1 MAKHLAV
8 INEDVADAVLV
19 ASPNTSVRAN
29 FNDVATVGTVTAKGS
44 VVITGS
50 QSINVAGR
58 RLARTT
64 DITNTGA
71 AIQTGSNSQ
80 TICAGD

>member
-1 MAKHLAV
+1 MAKFLAV
-8 INEDVADAVLV
+8 INEDVADAVII

-29 FNDVATVGTVTAKGS
+29 FNDVATIGATTAKGS
-44 VVITGS
+44 VVVTGS
-50 QSINVAGR
+50 GSISVEGK

-64 DITNTGA
+64 DSTNTGA